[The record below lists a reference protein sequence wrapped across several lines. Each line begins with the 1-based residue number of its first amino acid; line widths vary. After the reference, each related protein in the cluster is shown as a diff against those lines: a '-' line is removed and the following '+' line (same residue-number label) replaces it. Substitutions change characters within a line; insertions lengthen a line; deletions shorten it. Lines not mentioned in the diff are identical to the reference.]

1 MQPGQIHR
9 ALGNYTKKLYT
20 KGRQLSNNIPGLATL
35 QTQRFSTKNSKPELR
50 IMMPDDPASVDDDK
64 LMSLGQEARRE
75 DHWPIGYGFTKV

>member
-1 MQPGQIHR
+1 MQHGEIHR

-64 LMSLGQEARRE
+64 
-75 DHWPIGYGFTKV
+75 